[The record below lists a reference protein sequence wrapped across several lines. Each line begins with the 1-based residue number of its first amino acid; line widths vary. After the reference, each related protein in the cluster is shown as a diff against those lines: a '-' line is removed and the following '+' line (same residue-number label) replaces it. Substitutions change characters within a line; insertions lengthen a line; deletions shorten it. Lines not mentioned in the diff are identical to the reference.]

1 MNENN
6 SSNPS
11 WFNLDLKLDRFN
23 KRTFNRIT
31 KKITF
36 PRDTLTSSIDNCS
49 TWLDLTQHHTPC
61 SAHTHRHPFLLFGNR
76 RQKYWQIHIAWIAI
90 APFWPKRAWNVK
102 WFNGDG
108 CWHFDHKAQS
118 SGQLLPC
125 EKSDFYEKMCKLSH
139 ERQTLMLTLYIKHS
153 TIARCAQCTL
163 VTSHDAGC
171 L

>member
-125 EKSDFYEKMCKLSH
+125 EKNDLWKNV
-139 ERQTLMLTLYIKHS
+139 QTVAWATDADAHTIKHS

>member
-36 PRDTLTSSIDNCS
+36 PRDTLTSSIDNWS
-49 TWLDLTQHHTPC
+49 TRLDTTQHHTPC

-108 CWHFDHKAQS
+108 CWHFDHIAQS

-125 EKSDFYEKMCKLSH
+125 EKSDLWNCRMSYRRWCSH
-139 ERQTLMLTLYIKHS
+139 WTWNTAQLRNVPS
-153 TIARCAQCTL
+153 ARWSWS
-163 VTSHDAGC
+163 TSHDAGC